1 MDTPKEKVVERID
14 PKIDLAPNL
23 TVQYVYG
30 FTFLESE
37 YPPPIFAKEIPKRF
51 RRKRRRETR
60 RNARRRRR

>member
-14 PKIDLAPNL
+14 QPILPAPSL
-23 TVQYVYG
+23 TVKQITG
-30 FTFLESE
+30 FVFLESE

>member
-14 PKIDLAPNL
+14 PPIAPAPAL

-37 YPPPIFAKEIPKRF
+37 YPPPIFAKELPKRF
-51 RRKRRRETR
+51 RRKHRRETR
-60 RNARRRRR
+60 RDARRRRR